1 MNVASTGKVAAT
13 AAPESSLR
21 FDAGMS
27 GVSGPTSSR
36 CVPVAAS
43 RTVTPSFPASAGS
56 ASAPAVAACNPA
68 ALGTGCCW
76 PEAAN
81 GIPASASRGCATV
94 VVALD
99 VGVGVVGVGSGAL
112 ARVRTPG
119 TTS

>member
-1 MNVASTGKVAAT
+1 M
-13 AAPESSLR
+13 
-21 FDAGMS
+21 
-27 GVSGPTSSR
+27 
-36 CVPVAAS
+36 AAS

-99 VGVGVVGVGSGAL
+99 VGVGVVGVGSGAVGQGEDSGDDVVDVERS
-112 ARVRTPG
+112 A
-119 TTS
+119 